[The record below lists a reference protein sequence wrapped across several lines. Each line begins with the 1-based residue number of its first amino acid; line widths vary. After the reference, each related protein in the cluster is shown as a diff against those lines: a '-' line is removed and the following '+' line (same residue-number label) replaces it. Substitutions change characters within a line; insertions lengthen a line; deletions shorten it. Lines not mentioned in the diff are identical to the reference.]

1 MRSRYSGVYA
11 LALVMF
17 LLSSPAAA
25 QDLSVTGRVV
35 DTQGGVVVNASVYL
49 EGPSGPGRMTTS
61 SGDGT
66 FTFTA
71 VSPGTFLLRVRAA
84 GFSEWMQSVSVSNGA
99 ANVEVMLAV
108 AGIGESIQ
116 VSADEQSTL
125 ETRVVAASRLPM
137 TSLETPAAVHAVS
150 GEVIRERGD
159 RTVEDAETRMVGVT
173 THGSLGNGGGVAH
186 VARLRRPQ
194 LDCPALRRQADSRR
208 PGHDD
213 ISVRRLDG
221 RADRISRRA
230 GVGAVRCRRHR
241 RRVQRRSAAAESRR
255 PTIGQ
260 ARFTVGYYDTV
271 RAAGG
276 VGGPLNDRVA
286 YRVDLESQPVRPA
299 SSSAAT
305 GRRQPHRARSA
316 SRPRQSST

>member
-1 MRSRYSGVYA
+1 MRSTTVRVPADSIPVSAHRSIRMRSRFIGVFS
-11 LALVMF
+11 LV
-17 LLSSPAAA
+17 LVVLRLSSPAAA

-35 DTQGGVVVNASVYL
+35 DTQGGVVVNAAVYL

-84 GFSEWMQSVSVSNGA
+84 GFAEWMQSVSVSNAA

-137 TSLETPAAVHAVS
+137 TSLETPATVHAVS
-150 GEVIRERGD
+150 GEVVRERGD

-173 THGSLGNGGGVAH
+173 TLGSLGNGGGSRMSRGFGGPNPI
-186 VARLRRPQ
+186 ARLYDGSQILVGQVTMTLP
-194 LDCPALRRQADSRR
+194 
-208 PGHDD
+208 
-213 ISVRRLDG
+213 LDG
-221 RADRISRRA
+221 WTGERI
-230 GVGAVRCRRHR
+230 
-241 RRVQRRSAAAESRR
+241 E
-255 PTIGQ
+255 
-260 ARFTVGYYDTV
+260 Y
-271 RAAGG
+271 
-276 VGGPLNDRVA
+276 
-286 YRVDLESQPVRPA
+286 
-299 SSSAAT
+299 
-305 GRRQPHRARSA
+305 
-316 SRPRQSST
+316 